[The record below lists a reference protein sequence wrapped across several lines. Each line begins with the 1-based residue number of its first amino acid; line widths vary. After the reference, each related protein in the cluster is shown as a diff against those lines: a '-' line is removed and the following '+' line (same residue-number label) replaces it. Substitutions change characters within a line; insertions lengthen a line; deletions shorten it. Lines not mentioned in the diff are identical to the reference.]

1 MATETLKP
9 TGTSDIAIW
18 SRLMG
23 ASSPAFSPEAARN
36 LLQIGFAQP
45 DKDRMSQLAIKS
57 NDGTL
62 TSAERIE
69 LENYVRVG
77 HLLALMHLK
86 ARRRLGSEDE
96 SGQDT

>member
-1 MATETLKP
+1 MATETLNP
-9 TGTSDIAIW
+9 VDTSDIAIW

-23 ASSPAFSPEAARN
+23 ASSPAISPEAARI

-45 DKDRMSQLAIKS
+45 DKERMSQLAVKS
-57 NDGTL
+57 NDGAL
-62 TSAERIE
+62 SDAERIE

-96 SGQDT
+96 SGQST